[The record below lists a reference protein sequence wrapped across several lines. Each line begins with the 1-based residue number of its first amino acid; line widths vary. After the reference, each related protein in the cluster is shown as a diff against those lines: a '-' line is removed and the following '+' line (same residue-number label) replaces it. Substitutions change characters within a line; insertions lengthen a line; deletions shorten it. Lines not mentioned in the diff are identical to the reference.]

1 MQHNRTATSKLHVL
15 ATTTVLD
22 TDVVR
27 NTMLTIKFY
36 TTLPSSLTF
45 NQFLD
50 TSLPDVK
57 KSGHSWLVVFQGHSW
72 FFSQQATTGR

>member
-57 KSGHSWLVVFQGHSW
+57 KSGHS
-72 FFSQQATTGR
+72 